1 MFLYAGTNDNYTEMA
16 STTQSTFT
24 QSNAFSNTLSLDV
37 EAGPN
42 SNNNAYFLGIV
53 STLKANNS
61 IQIINFSNRFSMTDM
76 SLTLS
81 FNPPVVDNG
90 ISPPAVRSFECS
102 SQPCSP
108 DVALAGLQLATP
120 TAPAVTSIPASD
132 DNLGDTL
139 GSDSDIFS
147 FEVVFVTL
155 GVAGGLF
162 TISCLAT
169 FIIFRGREYGNG
181 NMLPVSEKSSLCTN
195 CNQCET
201 ASSWQLAV

>member
-1 MFLYAGTNDNYTEMA
+1 M
-16 STTQSTFT
+16 SS
-24 QSNAFSNTLSLDV
+24 
-37 EAGPN
+37 
-42 SNNNAYFLGIV
+42 FLGIV

-132 DNLGDTL
+132 DNLGDIL

-195 CNQCET
+195 YNQCET
-201 ASSWQLAV
+201 AELPCEEHGHSFELAAGSITSKASRKSNQTDELADHSDQGEIAAP

>member
-1 MFLYAGTNDNYTEMA
+1 M
-16 STTQSTFT
+16 SS
-24 QSNAFSNTLSLDV
+24 
-37 EAGPN
+37 
-42 SNNNAYFLGIV
+42 FLGIV

-132 DNLGDTL
+132 DNLSDIL
-139 GSDSDIFS
+139 VSDSDIFS

-162 TISCLAT
+162 TISCLAK
-169 FIIFRGREYGNG
+169 FILSGEES
-181 NMLPVSEKSSLCTN
+181 MEMETCCTSLKSQGYAPIITSVKLLR
-195 CNQCET
+195 
-201 ASSWQLAV
+201 AGSWQYNIKGISREQ